1 MKQIHYLW
9 TLVMGGML
17 SLTSCS
23 DDDDPG
29 KNPSASDVPEAV
41 LNAFNQ
47 KYPQARNVEWSK
59 TDAYAIAKF
68 YDTATRS
75 DDHNH
80 TAWFALADASWGMTE
95 QEITFSQLPAAV
107 LEAFNASSYAV
118 APWIKERDDIDVLVR
133 PDAETLYVIEVE
145 KEENKVETEVDLY
158 YTETGLLVKEIVDAE
173 NDKDYHEFLPQT
185 PESSVT
191 AWLETNFPDGRIID
205 IEKEDGG
212 TEVELVGADGWKR
225 EIMFNASSAWM
236 YTKTDFSAKYLNQL
250 PQAVLATLQASALYN
265 GRNVDDIDYYET
277 AAGDKFYVIELE
289 QRDDD
294 VELYIAADGQLLQNR
309 PEFGDDGQGVPVVDD
324 VHTFISETYQGAVIL
339 EKDYDDGYLEVEIRH
354 EGLEKEVVFNGKN
367 EWIRTT
373 WEVRTLP
380 ELLSNAL
387 TEAGYNVQS
396 VDDDIEVIHTA
407 GGYTYKVEI
416 RKGNREYEVTLN
428 DKGEILSE
436 RADD

>member
-1 MKQIHYLW
+1 MDLKIERINELYRKSQAEGLTEEEKAEQQALRKAY
-9 TLVMGGML
+9 VESVRN
-17 SLTSCS
+17 SLR
-23 DDDDPG
+23 G
-29 KNPSASDVPEAV
+29 Q
-41 LNAFNQ
+41 LNN
-47 KYPQARNVEWSK
+47 
-59 TDAYAIAKF
+59 
-68 YDTATRS
+68 
-75 DDHNH
+75 
-80 TAWFALADASWGMTE
+80 
-95 QEITFSQLPAAV
+95 
-107 LEAFNASSYAV
+107 
-118 APWIKERDDIDVLVR
+118 
-133 PDAETLYVIEVE
+133 
-145 KEENKVETEVDLY
+145 
-158 YTETGLLVKEIVDAE
+158 
-173 NDKDYHEFLPQT
+173 
-185 PESSVT
+185 
-191 AWLETNFPDGRIID
+191 ID

-225 EIMFNASSAWM
+225 EIMFNASNAWM
-236 YTKTDFSAKYLNQL
+236 YTKTDFSVKYLNQL

-380 ELLSNAL
+380 EQLSNAL

-407 GGYTYKVEI
+407 EGYTYKVEI